1 MGMKTRRVE
10 MCCLPDCKSN
20 FKRMEEAIDAFLE
33 ELKQANG
40 EENGNFF
47 AIVILDRRNDYPR
60 VKAMLTRLD
69 ILS

>member
-1 MGMKTRRVE
+1 MGMKTRTIE
-10 MCCLPDCKSN
+10 TCCLPDCESN
-20 FKRMEEAIDAFLE
+20 FKRMEETIVQFLD

-40 EENGNFF
+40 EDNGDFF
-47 AIVILDRRNDYPR
+47 AIVILDRRGDYPR

>member
-1 MGMKTRRVE
+1 MKTRPIEVL
-10 MCCLPDCKSN
+10 CLPDCKSN

-33 ELKQANG
+33 DLKQG
-40 EENGNFF
+40 SGDESCDFF
-47 AIVILDRRNDYPR
+47 AIVILEKRHEYPR

>member
-1 MGMKTRRVE
+1 MKTRRIE
-10 MCCLPDCKSN
+10 TCSLPDCKSN

-33 ELKQANG
+33 DLKQG
-40 EENGNFF
+40 SGDESCDFF
-47 AIVILDRRNDYPR
+47 AIVILERRNDYPR

>member
-1 MGMKTRRVE
+1 MKTRRIE
-10 MCCLPDCKSN
+10 TCSLPDCKSN
-20 FKRMEEAIDAFLE
+20 FKRMEETILGFLD

-40 EENGNFF
+40 EENGDFF
-47 AIVILDRRNDYPR
+47 AIVILERRNDYPR

>member
-1 MGMKTRRVE
+1 
-10 MCCLPDCKSN
+10 
-20 FKRMEEAIDAFLE
+20 MEEAIDAFLE

>member
-1 MGMKTRRVE
+1 MGMKTRPIE
-10 MCCLPDCKSN
+10 TCCLPDCKNN

-33 ELKQANG
+33 DLRQANG
-40 EENGNFF
+40 EESCDFF
-47 AIVILDRRNDYPR
+47 AIVILDRRHDYPR

>member
-1 MGMKTRRVE
+1 MKTRPIE
-10 MCCLPDCKSN
+10 TCSLPDCKSN
-20 FKRMEEAIDAFLE
+20 FKRMEEAIDAFLDD
-33 ELKQANG
+33 LKQANG
-40 EENGNFF
+40 GENADFF